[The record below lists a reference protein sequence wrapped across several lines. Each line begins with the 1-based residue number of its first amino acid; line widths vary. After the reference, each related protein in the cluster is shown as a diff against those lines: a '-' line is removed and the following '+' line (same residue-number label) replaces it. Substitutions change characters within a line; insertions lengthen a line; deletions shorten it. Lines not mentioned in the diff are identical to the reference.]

1 MTKSTIQHSKS
12 WLWLVLG
19 LPLAAVI
26 GCLVTMSIAVKFQD
40 PVVGNDYYKR
50 GKSIHLERAGY
61 QEAKRKNLAFS
72 VVIHPQELILKQVS
86 GDYYSEDLHVNL
98 YHPTLAN
105 KDIKQLVKRRKD
117 GSYRVQLA
125 FSLKSKRHVEL
136 QAADNTWR
144 LKHTFN
150 PLNKDFVIRS
160 PK

>member
-26 GCLVTMSIAVKFQD
+26 GCLITMSIAIKFKD
-40 PVVGNDYYKR
+40 PIVGNDYYKR
-50 GKSIHLERAGY
+50 GKSIHLERASY

-86 GDYYSEDLHVNL
+86 GDYYLEDLRVNL

-105 KDIKQLVKRRKD
+105 KDIKQLVKQRKD
-117 GSYRVQLA
+117 GSYRVKLA
-125 FSLKSKRHVEL
+125 FPLNSKRHVEL
-136 QAADNTWR
+136 QNTDKTWR
-144 LKHTFN
+144 LKYTFN
-150 PLNKDFVIRS
+150 SLNKDFVIRS

>member
-19 LPLAAVI
+19 LPLAAVL
-26 GCLVTMSIAVKFQD
+26 GCLITMSIAIKFKD
-40 PVVGNDYYKR
+40 PIVGNDYYKR
-50 GKSIHLERAGY
+50 GKCIHLERASY

-86 GDYYSEDLHVNL
+86 GDYYLEDLRVNL
-98 YHPTLAN
+98 YHPTLAH
-105 KDIKQLVKRRKD
+105 KDIKQLVKQRKD
-117 GSYRVQLA
+117 GSYKVELA
-125 FSLKSKRHVEL
+125 FPLNSKRHVEL
-136 QAADNTWR
+136 QNTDKTWR
-144 LKHTFN
+144 LKYTFN